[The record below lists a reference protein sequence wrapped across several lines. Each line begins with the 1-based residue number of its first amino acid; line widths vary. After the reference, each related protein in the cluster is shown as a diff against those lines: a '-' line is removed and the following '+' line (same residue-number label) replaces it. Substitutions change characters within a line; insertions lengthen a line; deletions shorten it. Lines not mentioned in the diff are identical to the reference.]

1 MQSPEGDDH
10 PLLRPS
16 VFVSYASQDRD
27 AALLIRDI
35 LASAGID
42 GWCDESELA
51 GGDAWDQKIR
61 RQIRECDYF
70 MPVVSRQTEAR
81 HEGYF
86 RREWRL
92 AVERSLDMA
101 DDRTFLLPVVIDDT
115 EKVSARVP
123 EKFLTVQWIKVP
135 NGQETPALLALCSRL
150 TSPEPVEKRA
160 DRKRVILAEK
170 ALSKAEAPRLPPFPK
185 QETGQTLSFLFHV
198 VGWAFRSTWVT
209 IQRLP
214 RVIRLAVYVY
224 LVVLLLNQCSSS
236 KLSH

>member
-1 MQSPEGDDH
+1 M
-10 PLLRPS
+10 
-16 VFVSYASQDRD
+16 SYASQDRD
-27 AALLIRDI
+27 AALSIRDI

-70 MPVVSRQTEAR
+70 MPIVSRQTEAR

-123 EKFLTVQWIKVP
+123 EKFLTVQWLKVP
-135 NGQETPALLALCSRL
+135 NGKATPALLALCDRL
-150 TSPEPVEKRA
+150 VSPEPVDRRPE
-160 DRKRVILAEK
+160 RKRLILADPVP
-170 ALSKAEAPRLPPFPK
+170 LKAEAPRLPPFPK
-185 QETGQTLSFLFHV
+185 QEPGRTLSFLFHV
-198 VGWAFRSTWVT
+198 IGWAFNSTRIT

-214 RVIRLAVYVY
+214 RVIRYAVYLY
-224 LVVLLLNQCSSS
+224 LIALLLNQCSSS